1 MGIPAFS
8 ETKVGYFGTMEV
20 ETMLNFLRI
29 IDNPRQDIPLVSVLR
44 SAIVGMTDDE
54 LAVIGSV
61 HGTLNYLDSITTGME
76 EFPAEL
82 QKKLTVFWDTLQRYR
97 QEANTVSVYELLRL
111 IYEETGFYH
120 VMSAMPDGE
129 KRAANLDMLL
139 QRALEYAQK
148 GNYGIFSFV
157 RYIENLKKAEVDF
170 GEASLTN
177 ENANAVRIMSIHKSK
192 GLEFPVVFL
201 AGMSKRI
208 NQTDAKGV
216 VKDSDYGLGVDFVD
230 LEARYK
236 RPTTIKNFLADRSKR
251 NTLAEEIRILYVALT
266 RAKEQLI
273 LTGTVDDV
281 GEKRETWKK
290 STAQY
295 SILELVSAKSYM
307 EWIMPL
313 VCSVEGANY
322 FQIEEW
328 DAKKLLTTTEEQ
340 LKEDFISKME
350 LKNWDCGIRYDETI
364 YRELKAQEDFRYPYQ
379 EEAKLPVKISVSE
392 WKRLSQQRAL
402 QAQESSRE
410 ETDGIGGEELLPESF
425 EQPPKP
431 LFLSEENSLTGA
443 RKGTLYHL
451 ALEHLPYGKLD
462 ESSDKKAINTWLD
475 ELVMTGY
482 LREEER
488 KALWADKFRAFLQSS
503 VGKRM
508 AQAARKGELYREQ
521 QFMMGKPADSIYP
534 DSASQETVLV
544 QGIIDAWFQEG
555 EEIVLVDYKTDRVG
569 EKGIE
574 ELADKYRVQLDCY
587 REALERMT
595 GKKVKEEIIYS
606 LSLGESII
614 LRSQDE

>member
-1 MGIPAFS
+1 
-8 ETKVGYFGTMEV
+8 
-20 ETMLNFLRI
+20 
-29 IDNPRQDIPLVSVLR
+29 
-44 SAIVGMTDDE
+44 
-54 LAVIGSV
+54 
-61 HGTLNYLDSITTGME
+61 
-76 EFPAEL
+76 
-82 QKKLTVFWDTLQRYR
+82 
-97 QEANTVSVYELLRL
+97 
-111 IYEETGFYH
+111 
-120 VMSAMPDGE
+120 
-129 KRAANLDMLL
+129 
-139 QRALEYAQK
+139 
-148 GNYGIFSFV
+148 
-157 RYIENLKKAEVDF
+157 
-170 GEASLTN
+170 
-177 ENANAVRIMSIHKSK
+177 
-192 GLEFPVVFL
+192 
-201 AGMSKRI
+201 
-208 NQTDAKGV
+208 
-216 VKDSDYGLGVDFVD
+216 
-230 LEARYK
+230 
-236 RPTTIKNFLADRSKR
+236 
-251 NTLAEEIRILYVALT
+251 
-266 RAKEQLI
+266 
-273 LTGTVDDV
+273 
-281 GEKRETWKK
+281 
-290 STAQY
+290 
-295 SILELVSAKSYM
+295 
-307 EWIMPL
+307 
-313 VCSVEGANY
+313 
-322 FQIEEW
+322 
-328 DAKKLLTTTEEQ
+328 
-340 LKEDFISKME
+340 
-350 LKNWDCGIRYDETI
+350 
-364 YRELKAQEDFRYPYQ
+364 
-379 EEAKLPVKISVSE
+379 VKISVSE

>member
-1 MGIPAFS
+1 
-8 ETKVGYFGTMEV
+8 
-20 ETMLNFLRI
+20 
-29 IDNPRQDIPLVSVLR
+29 
-44 SAIVGMTDDE
+44 
-54 LAVIGSV
+54 
-61 HGTLNYLDSITTGME
+61 
-76 EFPAEL
+76 
-82 QKKLTVFWDTLQRYR
+82 
-97 QEANTVSVYELLRL
+97 
-111 IYEETGFYH
+111 
-120 VMSAMPDGE
+120 
-129 KRAANLDMLL
+129 
-139 QRALEYAQK
+139 
-148 GNYGIFSFV
+148 
-157 RYIENLKKAEVDF
+157 
-170 GEASLTN
+170 
-177 ENANAVRIMSIHKSK
+177 
-192 GLEFPVVFL
+192 
-201 AGMSKRI
+201 
-208 NQTDAKGV
+208 
-216 VKDSDYGLGVDFVD
+216 
-230 LEARYK
+230 
-236 RPTTIKNFLADRSKR
+236 
-251 NTLAEEIRILYVALT
+251 
-266 RAKEQLI
+266 
-273 LTGTVDDV
+273 
-281 GEKRETWKK
+281 
-290 STAQY
+290 
-295 SILELVSAKSYM
+295 
-307 EWIMPL
+307 
-313 VCSVEGANY
+313 
-322 FQIEEW
+322 
-328 DAKKLLTTTEEQ
+328 
-340 LKEDFISKME
+340 ME

-364 YRELKAQEDFRYPYQ
+364 YRELKAQEDFQYPYQ

-488 KALWADKFRAFLQSS
+488 KALWADKFRTFLQSS

-595 GKKVKEEIIYS
+595 GKRVKEEIIYS